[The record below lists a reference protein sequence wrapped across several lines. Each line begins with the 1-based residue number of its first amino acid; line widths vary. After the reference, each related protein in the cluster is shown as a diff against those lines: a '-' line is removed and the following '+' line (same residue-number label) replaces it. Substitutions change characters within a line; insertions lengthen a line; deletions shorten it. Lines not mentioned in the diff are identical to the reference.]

1 MITLPKECIVDKFI
15 PKKTFYEKVNISN
28 LIKQEFIDK
37 VERITW
43 KYKIAESNINVSK
56 TNDVEEIEIFEII
69 LREKYDSKNIL
80 KVITKEIQYPILF
93 VAKYNDEFQYGI
105 KFEDV
110 IYFSEWNNE
119 IEFDFIDFNLENV
132 YENIVKLITNI
143 DNNTKN
149 IQAELEKL
157 QEIDKIQSQI
167 IKLENQIRKEQQFN
181 IKVELNKKILELKQ
195 KREALEN
202 NG

>member
-28 LIKQEFIDK
+28 LIKQEFVDK

-149 IQAELEKL
+149 IQAELEKV
-157 QEIDKIQSQI
+157 QEIERINKEIG
-167 IKLENQIRKEQQFN
+167 KLENQIKKEQQFN
-181 IKVELNKKILELKQ
+181 KKVELNKKLLILKNKKEK
-195 KREALEN
+195 LEK

>member
-28 LIKQEFIDK
+28 LIKQEFVDK

-80 KVITKEIQYPILF
+80 KVITKEIPYPILF
-93 VAKYNDEFQYGI
+93 VVKCNDEFQYGI

-110 IYFSEWNNE
+110 IYFSEWNNN
-119 IEFDFIDFNLENV
+119 INFNFTGFNLENV
-132 YENIVKLITNI
+132 YENIVKTITNL
-143 DNNTKN
+143 DNNTEN

-157 QEIDKIQSQI
+157 EEISKIQNEI
-167 IKLENQIRKEQQFN
+167 TKLETQIRKEQQFN
-181 IKVELNKKILELKQ
+181 IKVELNKKILELKI
-195 KREALEN
+195 KKEELEN